1 MHAGGSGDVLLAALI
16 TRPQSESQIGAGKNN
31 YTSDQGLGPKIAGFY
46 GFLLIHCGYMDMRS
60 LLKCERELVMWIN
73 YL

>member
-31 YTSDQGLGPKIAGFY
+31 YTSDQGLGRMMVAFY
-46 GFLLIHCGYMDMRS
+46 GLLLIHCGYMDMRS
-60 LLKCERELVMWIN
+60 LLKSEREPVIRIN
-73 YL
+73 Y